1 MQSFPISATDQLLVF
16 AINNFDRWSNAAVN
30 EWDININ
37 NDADAAPEFT
47 LVAFDS
53 GAIRAGS
60 FNGLLEVFL
69 VNNGTGVLGVG
80 GFLASSPTDSST
92 LLLPIRAS
100 SLGLTAAD
108 GGFSYDA
115 VSFSLEGPGLDVVD
129 GIATYNPWNKAI
141 EDGQAQADGSLIE
154 VAPGASVEVPI
165 AIDPVAF
172 NQQDPLGLMVVG
184 IDDKAGKA
192 EADLVKAHR

>member
-1 MQSFPISATDQLLVF
+1 MLTRPPSS
-16 AINNFDRWSNAAVN
+16 RWS
-30 EWDININ
+30 
-37 NDADAAPEFT
+37 P
-47 LVAFDS
+47 FDS
-53 GAIRAGS
+53 GAIRTGI

-69 VNNGTGVLGVG
+69 REQRAPGSSASA

-141 EDGQAQADGSLIE
+141 EDGQAQPDGSLIE